1 MVLAQ
6 AGLGELV
13 GMGGR
18 WGQDCSHK
26 AFPFQISQK
35 QEMAK
40 NVHSHKTAQLVSGL
54 GEGVGGVGRVCAAP
68 RTVIMAEPL

>member
-35 QEMAK
+35 QEMAE
-40 NVHSHKTAQLVSGL
+40 NAHSHKTAHLVSGL
-54 GEGVGGVGRVCAAP
+54 GGGVGGVGRVCAAP
-68 RTVIMAEPL
+68 RTVIMAVLL